1 MFGAALVERL
11 VRRLGLVAVGL
22 VVSVAVFVGL
32 GGVASADS
40 GDGSLSVG
48 TGYAHEGVE
57 DLIWATEHMGYESP
71 ADLQKT
77 GVLVIRF
84 ILIGHFK
91 SHIFINISPCNVIS
105 ISFNSKKKMNLFK
118 LH

>member
-1 MFGAALVERL
+1 M
-11 VRRLGLVAVGL
+11 
-22 VVSVAVFVGL
+22 VGL

-84 ILIGHFK
+84 K
-91 SHIFINISPCNVIS
+91 
-105 ISFNSKKKMNLFK
+105 FNRVVAIYVGKFHCEIRAFQQVL
-118 LH
+118 